1 MKFPKLFPFSLTSKT
16 WVQLA
21 SLLSLTPNWA
31 LIDSP
36 LAQIPWKPASYTIFA
51 DRPLWASIMKFVCL
65 FVRRW
70 RSWEAFEEENLW
82 DNKLDN
88 DLDTDNILYY
98 RFLYVRFKSF
108 IIYPV
113 FFIFLSTFPD
123 RSNIHFIRLLNN
135 TL

>member
-1 MKFPKLFPFSLTSKT
+1 
-16 WVQLA
+16 
-21 SLLSLTPNWA
+21 
-31 LIDSP
+31 
-36 LAQIPWKPASYTIFA
+36 
-51 DRPLWASIMKFVCL
+51 MKFVCL

-70 RSWEAFEEENLW
+70 RSLDAFEEENLW

-98 RFLYVRFKSF
+98 RFLYVKFKSF

-113 FFIFLSTFPD
+113 FFVFLSTCPD
-123 RSNIHFIRLLNN
+123 KSNIHFIQLLNN